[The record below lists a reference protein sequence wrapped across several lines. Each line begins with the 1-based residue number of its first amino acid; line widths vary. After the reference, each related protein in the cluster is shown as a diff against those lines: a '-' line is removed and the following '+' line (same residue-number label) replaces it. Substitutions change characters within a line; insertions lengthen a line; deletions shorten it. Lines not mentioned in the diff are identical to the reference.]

1 MDTDNNMHQAIIY
14 SPAKTAMQSGVSKTG
29 FWILEFKNISA
40 QTNNP
45 LMGWIGG
52 GDTQNQ
58 VHLQFDSLDSA
69 IAYANTHNISF
80 TVKQPKKRNLRIK
93 SYAENYAFN
102 NREPWSH

>member
-1 MDTDNNMHQAIIY
+1 MHQAIIY
-14 SPAKTAMQSGVSKTG
+14 SPAKTSMQSGSAKTK
-29 FWILEFKNISA
+29 FWVLEFKNNTM

-52 GDTQNQ
+52 GNTENQIHLKFDTLDEAVRYAQNNQ
-58 VHLQFDSLDSA
+58 
-69 IAYANTHNISF
+69 ISY
-80 TVKQPKKRNLRIK
+80 TVKQPKIRNLSIK